1 MGKIASLVKIKGFGL
16 KEKRLSRSVFFFF
29 TAGSRPIRPVQF
41 LYLRLAFIQ
50 KGIAPGAKRLQIEHK
65 LHSESIN
72 ERKLLDTVAKTNI
85 IAVSV
90 VNFSMMN
97 NKR

>member
-29 TAGSRPIRPVQF
+29 TVGSRPIRPVQF